1 MEIYKL
7 TTCFVFQLMVYNA
20 ILLILLWETLQIFRN
35 NMEYIVKL
43 KMDLLVTK
51 IMVLTAFQIPGIIA
65 QPVME

>member
-1 MEIYKL
+1 
-7 TTCFVFQLMVYNA
+7 MVYNA

-65 QPVME
+65 QPTME